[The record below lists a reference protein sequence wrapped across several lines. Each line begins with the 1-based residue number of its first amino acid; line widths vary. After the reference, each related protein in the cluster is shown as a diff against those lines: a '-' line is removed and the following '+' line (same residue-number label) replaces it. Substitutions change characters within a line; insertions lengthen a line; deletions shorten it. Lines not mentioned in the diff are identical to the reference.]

1 MNTREQNTQPIG
13 LWWIVFSVILGALV
27 IASVLPIFLII
38 AGIGALTIPVLV
50 LRDQRLAQQQERA
63 LQLTQ
68 EHALAEQ
75 EEAQLL
81 RGVINAAD
89 IPIIVSDA
97 QGHLVTCNTKASK
110 VLGVNDQMGNRRF
123 DELFTQKA
131 LHELET
137 LARRGE
143 PGHARATIPIKGEM
157 RDFDIAADPLPYSGG
172 AVLIFRDITELS
184 RAVTL
189 KADFAANASH
199 ELRTPIASIKGAA
212 ETLMG
217 PAREDERMSGRL
229 IEMIASNAS
238 RLELLARDLL
248 DLSKLEAEDLPVDLR
263 DVDLT
268 QLLDSVFA
276 EFSPQA
282 QRREVRLV
290 ADLDESLGMVRT
302 DPSLIKLM
310 LRNLVSNAIKFAH
323 EGTSVRVIASEGQ
336 VPIDR
341 TMPPPDG
348 LSQNDSGLVLTV
360 KDKGVGIPLEHQQ
373 RVFERFY
380 QVDEARS
387 GSAAK
392 RGTGLGLAIVKHAAK
407 RLGGAVS
414 LESVYQSGTTITI
427 ELPRCVPNEIEAEQD
442 PTDEN
447 TSEVA

>member
-1 MNTREQNTQPIG
+1 MNDRVHNPQPVG
-13 LWWIVFSVILGALV
+13 LWWIVFSVILGAIV
-27 IASVLPIFLII
+27 IASVLPIFLIV
-38 AGIGALTIPVLV
+38 AGLGAVSLPFLV
-50 LRDQRLAQQQERA
+50 IREQRIREQMEREGVESHERGERERA
-63 LQLTQ
+63 LS
-68 EHALAEQ
+68 E
-75 EEAQLL
+75 LL
-81 RGVINAAD
+81 CGVIDSAD

-97 QGHLVTCNTKASK
+97 DGLLVTSNTKAGK
-110 VLGVNDQMGNRRF
+110 VLGVSHQMRGRRF

-131 LHELET
+131 LNELET
-137 LARRGE
+137 LARGGE
-143 PGHARATIPIKGEM
+143 PGHARATIPIRGEM
-157 RDFDIAADPLPYSGG
+157 RDFDIAADPLPHASG

-217 PAREDERMSGRL
+217 PAKDDPRMLSRL
-229 IEMIASNAS
+229 IEMISSNAS

-263 DVDLT
+263 RVHLPP
-268 QLLDSVFA
+268 LVESVFA

-282 QRREVRLV
+282 QRRDIRLV
-290 ADLDESLGMVRT
+290 SDLDVVEFIHS

-323 EGTSVRVIASEGQ
+323 EGTSVRVIARVDQ

-341 TMPPPDG
+341 AVSPPDG
-348 LSQNDSGLVLTV
+348 LRPADGGLVLAV

-427 ELPRCVPNEIEAEQD
+427 ELPRCVLNGTDSGLDPGVEIS
-442 PTDEN
+442 TD
-447 TSEVA
+447 VA